1 MNPSRAPY
9 YFFKKKERKGGREG
23 GRQAGSQ
30 AGRQAGQVS
39 MKMLC
44 YMKLNSCFHQR
55 LLVFNML
62 MYSVNLQDKAEKQS
76 AV

>member
-23 GRQAGSQ
+23 
-30 AGRQAGQVS
+30 GRQAGQVS